1 MGIGGH
7 VAASPGMGRNERL
20 HAARQ
25 STPSPRVPGACL
37 SRAELAEAVNT
48 WLSEHVDRPGALD
61 EQAIARYER
70 GTVRR
75 PNRDYRA
82 ALRAVLG
89 ATSDAELGF
98 GQQASSQ
105 EPLKQPQTAELDPT
119 RVWTPDEEARVSYV
133 SGCARR
139 IDQPALDAL
148 AGTLAAVRRLEDETS
163 AADVLPS
170 VVAQARLADR
180 FADNAPSGLHSTAL
194 GLASEI
200 AQYRG
205 WLAIPREHWDESRN
219 HLDRAAVLAVQ
230 ADDPTRLATALSFN
244 AYRAMLVNDIPT
256 AASLADAAGREN
268 RVDPGLR
275 TYMTMQ
281 RAEIAAYG
289 QDTNRAARL
298 LAEADRMIE
307 QLPPAEELPDSSY
320 WYIPSVLTGH
330 KGFVLHALGD
340 HAAARRAAAESLDA
354 MPDTWRQ
361 AEWAAQ
367 HRALAEA

>member
-1 MGIGGH
+1 
-7 VAASPGMGRNERL
+7 MGRNERL

-25 STPSPRVPGACL
+25 ATPSPRVPGACL

-48 WLSEHVDRPGALD
+48 WLTEHTDRPGALD

-89 ATSDAELGF
+89 ADQDTELGF
-98 GQQASSQ
+98 IASGPSH
-105 EPLKQPQTAELDPT
+105 EPLKQPHTIELDPA
-119 RVWTPDEEARVSYV
+119 RVWSPDEQARVEHV

-139 IDQPALDAL
+139 VDQPVLDAL

-180 FADNAPSGLHSTAL
+180 LADNAPSGLHSTAL

-205 WLAIPREHWDESRN
+205 WLAIPRGQWDESRA

-230 ADDPTRLATALSFN
+230 ADDPLRLATALSFN
-244 AYRAMLVNDIPT
+244 AYRAMLVDDIPT
-256 AASLADAAGREN
+256 AASLADAAGRES

-275 TYMTMQ
+275 TYMTVQ

-289 QDTNRAARL
+289 RDTNRAARL
-298 LAEADRMIE
+298 LAEADHMIE

-320 WYIPSVLTGH
+320 WYTPSVLTGH
-330 KGFVLHALGD
+330 KGFVLQALGE
-340 HAAARRAAAESLDA
+340 HEAARRAAAESLDA
-354 MPDTWRQ
+354 MPETWRRS
-361 AEWAAQ
+361 EWAVQ